1 MSEQAETE
9 LLVLHPNDII
19 VSDALRDVDEGAVK
33 RIIESFHVNGGRM
46 VQPIVV
52 DTNRV
57 LVDGGH
63 RLEAA
68 KRESWQAVPV
78 VVDHSVATQVDRELQ
93 GLIANNVR
101 HAMNPLDAA
110 RVYKKAIEPLLKAN
124 RTQARRD
131 GYQLRN
137 QEGPSAESAE
147 GPSPV
152 SIGISIANDGRSRSS
167 VPLVTGFSESK
178 INEAFQ
184 LQEWAADE
192 SAAPEL
198 RKTAATAIEKVRKT
212 PGALHK
218 IFLKVDALH
227 HLTSLPPEQRP
238 KMPTAEERD
247 KKTRDAKLTQA
258 LLRVVKAVGGVEE
271 LFKAGD
277 FVLWQ
282 GQAHYAAAFYAQA
295 QALASVARYLDPKHT
310 VGVNPDDDR

>member
-1 MSEQAETE
+1 MSEQTETE
-9 LLVLHPNDII
+9 LLVLHPDDII
-19 VSDALRDVDEGAVK
+19 VSDALRVVDEGAVK

-52 DTNRV
+52 DTNHV

-110 RVYKKAIEPLLKAN
+110 RVYKKAIEPFL
-124 RTQARRD
+124 RRD
-131 GYQLRN
+131 RASAQKTHLQHQDPR
-137 QEGPSAESAE
+137 PADSAERESDGLIGFPVAE
-147 GPSPV
+147 
-152 SIGISIANDGRSRSS
+152 DGTTRSS

-198 RKTAATAIEKVRKT
+198 RKTAASAIEKVRKT

-218 IFLKVDALH
+218 IFLRVDALH

-238 KMPTAEERD
+238 KMPTAEERA
-247 KKTRDAKLTQA
+247 KKTLDAKLTQA

-282 GQAHYAAAFYAQA
+282 GQAHYAAAFFAQA
-295 QALASVARYLDPKHT
+295 QAIASVAQYLNPKHT
-310 VGVNPDDDR
+310 VGGEP

>member
-1 MSEQAETE
+1 MSEQPETE
-9 LLVLHPNDII
+9 IRVLHPDDII

-46 VQPIVV
+46 IQPIVV
-52 DTNRV
+52 DINQV

-63 RLEAA
+63 RLEAV
-68 KRESWQAVPV
+68 KREGWQAIAV
-78 VVDHSVATQVDRELQ
+78 VVDHTVTSKADRELQ

-110 RVYKKAIEPLLKAN
+110 RVYKQTIEPILKAN
-124 RTQARRD
+124 RGQARHD
-131 GYQLRN
+131 GYQLRDS
-137 QEGPSAESAE
+137 GVPSAAAAE
-147 GPSPV
+147 GRSDARLAVP
-152 SIGISIANDGRSRSS
+152 IAEDGRSRSS

-192 SAAPEL
+192 SVAPEV
-198 RKTAATAIEKVRKT
+198 RKTATTAIEKVRKT
-212 PGALHK
+212 PGALHSV
-218 IFLKVDALH
+218 FLRVDALQ

-238 KMPTAEERD
+238 KMPTAEERA
-247 KKTRDAKLTQA
+247 KKTLDTKLAQA
-258 LLRVVKAVGGVEE
+258 LLRVVKAVGGVDE

-282 GQAHYAAAFYAQA
+282 GQAHHAAAFYAQA
-295 QALASVARYLDPKHT
+295 QALASIARYLDPKHT

>member
-1 MSEQAETE
+1 MSEQPETE
-9 LLVLHPNDII
+9 IRVLHPDDII
-19 VSDALRDVDEGAVK
+19 VSDALRDVDESAVK

-46 VQPIVV
+46 IQPIVV
-52 DTNRV
+52 DTNQV
-57 LVDGGH
+57 LIDGGH
-63 RLEAA
+63 RLEAV
-68 KRESWQAVPV
+68 KREGWQAVAV
-78 VVDHSVATQVDRELQ
+78 VVDHTVTTKADRDLQ

-110 RVYKKAIEPLLKAN
+110 RVYKQTIEPLIQGDRKRADIMAHAPRSVAAADL
-124 RTQARRD
+124 
-131 GYQLRN
+131 
-137 QEGPSAESAE
+137 PSAS
-147 GPSPV
+147 
-152 SIGISIANDGRSRSS
+152 SIGIAIAEDGTTRSS

-192 SAAPEL
+192 TAAPEV
-198 RKTAATAIEKVRKT
+198 RKNAATAIAKVRKT
-212 PGALHK
+212 PGALHSA
-218 IFLKVDALH
+218 FLRVDALH

-238 KMPTAEERD
+238 KMPTAEERAE
-247 KKTRDAKLTQA
+247 KTLDAKLTQA
-258 LLRVVKAVGGVEE
+258 LLRVVKAVAGVDE

-295 QALASVARYLDPKHT
+295 RGIASVARYLDPKHT